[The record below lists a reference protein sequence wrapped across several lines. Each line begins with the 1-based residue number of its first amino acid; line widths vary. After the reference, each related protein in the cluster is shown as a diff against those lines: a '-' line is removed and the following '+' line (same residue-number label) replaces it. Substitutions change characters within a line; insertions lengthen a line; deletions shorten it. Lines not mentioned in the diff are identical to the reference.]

1 MKLVKK
7 NKANQMKHR
16 RRELLEQMV
25 LKKERKMK
33 DKIREAD
40 FALHASTETVK
51 AGMYQAYYDE
61 EKLRAKDKYAR
72 DLKKQMVSG
81 IALLWGCLRCVL
93 GRCADVSQCD
103 QALNAAHQFCHKD
116 KWNTTG
122 SV

>member
-1 MKLVKK
+1 
-7 NKANQMKHR
+7 MKHR

-81 IALLWGCLRCVL
+81 TGFCCGVVCVVYWN
-93 GRCADVSQCD
+93 D
-103 QALNAAHQFCHKD
+103 ALNCSNATKHCIHQFCQSRQMEHNKIGIIFID
-116 KWNTTG
+116 G
-122 SV
+122 PMC